1 MSLRKQVLYLI
12 FTKTISG
19 EETSMLLKSVPP
31 FEEWSSYELP
41 SSLNDMVLV
50 GVSWDIQRSVVIL
63 LLTELREVCRVS
75 FAFILPIP

>member
-1 MSLRKQVLYLI
+1 
-12 FTKTISG
+12 
-19 EETSMLLKSVPP
+19 MLLKSEPP

-63 LLTELREVCRVS
+63 LLNELREVCRLS